1 MIFITLY
8 FKSQKMDKVQIIIS
22 YWISASQVLK
32 YSSILEKY
40 SAIFSVTEL
49 VQIDAKLIQ
58 RKNLVT

>member
-1 MIFITLY
+1 
-8 FKSQKMDKVQIIIS
+8 MDKVQIIIS